1 MFVSLGGGLT
11 ESTDRDREEPFFVV
25 VARDVSALVAEQR
38 ALRAAV
44 ERADALLRTMVPA
57 DIARR
62 LIAGE
67 QRIADVKLIGDTAFY
82 ITREP
87 PGHMVEFCLAVF
99 AAMREV
105 SSVAGVDLKLRSAP
119 HGPRHARSG
128 SAPALELAD
137 RALTPLRSL
146 SLSLAAPD
154 STRGVIATRK
164 IAWDVYGDSVNLASR
179 MESTGVP
186 GRIQVSSATYE
197 RVRDMYEMEPRQV
210 EAKGKGRIQA
220 RAPAEAEA
228 ARRGAHGTRGAC
240 PAQAYLVGRR
250 RAREP
255 EPELGPLSAPACPPA
270 PSARSAAGPAAA
282 APEE

>member
-1 MFVSLGGGLT
+1 M
-11 ESTDRDREEPFFVV
+11 PH
-25 VARDVSALVAEQR
+25 
-38 ALRAAV
+38 
-44 ERADALLRTMVPA
+44 P
-57 DIARR
+57 IAR
-62 LIAGE
+62 E
-67 QRIADVKLIGDTAFY
+67 QVKLIGDTAFY

-87 PGHMVEFCLAVF
+87 PEQMVEFCLAVF
-99 AAMREV
+99 AAMRIFATMREV

-119 HGPRHARSG
+119 HGPRLARSG

-137 RALTPLRSL
+137 RALTLSSSL

-220 RAPAEAEA
+220 RVPRGGGA
-228 ARRGAHGTRGAC
+228 ARGSQDARRVSCAGVPRGEAK
-240 PAQAYLVGRR
+240 
-250 RAREP
+250 
-255 EPELGPLSAPACPPA
+255 
-270 PSARSAAGPAAA
+270 AAGPAAE